1 MDQCCLSILNMYS
14 THGVWPELNDSVDIF
29 TINVVQKTCK
39 NWKSLCA
46 SVGRDLEDIIDDD

>member
-1 MDQCCLSILNMYS
+1 MYS